1 MRRMTPL
8 SSRAKVEH
16 PRWTYRS
23 RAIPFC
29 RDGRFMSNGNGSTV
43 TRRGK
48 RPSASKASNHE
59 SRSSFRR
66 DTLIACTPLLYPA
79 DAAAFPVRQTRCE
92 RVSASKGNSV
102 SSIRASACSTLARE
116 RKGKAQS
123 RNSAAPADR
132 HTRTSSGRFRPAA
145 ANPSS
150 RERRPEATACG
161 VRSAQVTWCR
171 YETSR
176 LFSPTRHNAPVSSVP
191 DWRMMKLSLAIIM
204 LSGQGCTSK
213 EGRRK
218 VSRMRT
224 RTSPLSLRDWSV
236 RSGMSSSRTCSSG
249 MRRADCTSMRL
260 AGRSRGTRVT
270 CP

>member
-1 MRRMTPL
+1 MPVRRFCIRRTLLGVPGQADAVRKGIGVQREIRF
-8 SSRAKVEH
+8 RASGKALA
-16 PRWTYRS
+16 PPWPAS
-23 RAIPFC
+23 
-29 RDGRFMSNGNGSTV
+29 GRG
-43 TRRGK
+43 
-48 RPSASKASNHE
+48 RPSPGTA
-59 SRSSFRR
+59 RPRR
-66 DTLIACTPLLYPA
+66 T
-79 DAAAFPVRQTRCE
+79 
-92 RVSASKGNSV
+92 G
-102 SSIRASACSTLARE
+102 IRAR
-116 RKGKAQS
+116 RPGV
-123 RNSAAPADR
+123 
-132 HTRTSSGRFRPAA
+132 SGPPRPT
-145 ANPSS
+145 PSS